1 MESLYWSL
9 SYKEDPGYFLNEVSE
24 FLPAYCSENSGMTKI
39 KLRFDKRHKIYTL
52 SPYYFFHTFTMSD
65 SSDNATQATIFSELT
80 AIHPLS
86 EFDEAVFL
94 DLLEHSLSLSVTEKK
109 RVIDA
114 IPTLS
119 QFQIDE
125 LTKVFVD
132 EREEFKKLLSKE
144 GDTIKEL
151 VVKARDGWKQ
161 LGEIYVQERAQKEKQ
176 NEDQAKIEEMKKSL
190 GI

>member
-1 MESLYWSL
+1 
-9 SYKEDPGYFLNEVSE
+9 
-24 FLPAYCSENSGMTKI
+24 
-39 KLRFDKRHKIYTL
+39 
-52 SPYYFFHTFTMSD
+52 MSD
-65 SSDNATQATIFSELT
+65 SSQVVTQNTPIFHDLVS
-80 AIHPLS
+80 IHPLS
-86 EFDEAVFL
+86 EFDEWVFL
-94 DLLEHSLSLSVTEKK
+94 DLLQHSLSLSVTEKK

-132 EREEFKKLLSKE
+132 EREEFKKLLEKE

-151 VVKARDGWKQ
+151 VIKAREGWIQ
-161 LGEIYVQERAQKEKQ
+161 LADIYAQERAQALKTW
-176 NEDQAKIEEMKKSL
+176 EDQAKIDDLKKSL

>member
-1 MESLYWSL
+1 
-9 SYKEDPGYFLNEVSE
+9 
-24 FLPAYCSENSGMTKI
+24 
-39 KLRFDKRHKIYTL
+39 
-52 SPYYFFHTFTMSD
+52 MSTPTPD
-65 SSDNATQATIFSELT
+65 TVLLFAEL
-80 AIHPLS
+80 ASIHPLS
-86 EFDEAVFL
+86 TFDEKVFL
-94 DLLEHSLSLSVTEKK
+94 DLLEHSLSLSVSEKK

-161 LGEIYVQERAQKEKQ
+161 LGEIYTQERAQKEKQ
-176 NEDQAKIEEMKKSL
+176 NEDQAKIDEMKKNL

>member
-1 MESLYWSL
+1 MSTPSDDIVPENDIFLEL
-9 SYKEDPGYFLNEVSE
+9 SS
-24 FLPAYCSENSGMTKI
+24 
-39 KLRFDKRHKIYTL
+39 
-52 SPYYFFHTFTMSD
+52 
-65 SSDNATQATIFSELT
+65 
-80 AIHPLS
+80 IHPLS
-86 EFDEAVFL
+86 EFDEKTFL

-132 EREEFKKLLSKE
+132 EREEFKKLLPKE

-161 LGEIYVQERAQKEKQ
+161 LHEIYIQEAAQREKQ
-176 NEDQAKIEEMKKSL
+176 GEDQGKIDDLKKSL

>member
-1 MESLYWSL
+1 
-9 SYKEDPGYFLNEVSE
+9 
-24 FLPAYCSENSGMTKI
+24 
-39 KLRFDKRHKIYTL
+39 
-52 SPYYFFHTFTMSD
+52 MSD
-65 SSDNATQATIFSELT
+65 STTVTTQIATIFTELVS
-80 AIHPLS
+80 IHPLS
-86 EFDEAVFL
+86 EFDEKVFL

-151 VVKARDGWKQ
+151 VIKARDGWNQ
-161 LGEIYVQERAQKEKQ
+161 LGEIYIQERAQAVKSG
-176 NEDQAKIEEMKKSL
+176 EDQTKIDDLKKSL

>member
-1 MESLYWSL
+1 MREEFVLTNTRNSIHSLHTIF
-9 SYKEDPGYFLNEVSE
+9 SYFP
-24 FLPAYCSENSGMTKI
+24 
-39 KLRFDKRHKIYTL
+39 
-52 SPYYFFHTFTMSD
+52 MSD
-65 SSDNATQATIFSELT
+65 STGVALQTTNIFLELT
-80 AIHPLS
+80 SIHPLT
-86 EFDEAVFL
+86 EFDENVFL

-151 VVKARDGWKQ
+151 VVKAREGWKQ
-161 LGEIYVQERAQKEKQ
+161 LGEIYVQEKAQKLKQ
-176 NEDQAKIEEMKKSL
+176 GEDQAKIDEMKKSL

>member
-1 MESLYWSL
+1 
-9 SYKEDPGYFLNEVSE
+9 
-24 FLPAYCSENSGMTKI
+24 
-39 KLRFDKRHKIYTL
+39 
-52 SPYYFFHTFTMSD
+52 MSD
-65 SSDNATQATIFSELT
+65 SPVATQQFASIFAELVSV
-80 AIHPLS
+80 HPLS
-86 EFDEAVFL
+86 EFDEKTFL

-132 EREEFKKLLSKE
+132 EREEFKKLLPKE
-144 GDTIKEL
+144 WDTIKEL
-151 VVKARDGWKQ
+151 VVKSREGWAQ
-161 LGEIYVQERAQKEKQ
+161 LGQIYIQEKAQKEKQ
-176 NEDQAKIEEMKKSL
+176 WEDQSKIDDLKKSL

>member
-1 MESLYWSL
+1 MVDL
-9 SYKEDPGYFLNEVSE
+9 SISSE
-24 FLPAYCSENSGMTKI
+24 QI
-39 KLRFDKRHKIYTL
+39 V
-52 SPYYFFHTFTMSD
+52 
-65 SSDNATQATIFSELT
+65 QIFAELT
-80 AIHPLS
+80 AFHPIS
-86 EFDEAVFL
+86 EFDDRTFL

-132 EREEFKKLLSKE
+132 ERAEFKKLLDKE
-144 GDTIKEL
+144 AETIKDL
-151 VVKARDGWKQ
+151 VVKARDGWRQ
-161 LGEIYVQERAQKEKQ
+161 LGEIYIQERAQRDKQ
-176 NEDQAKIEEMKKSL
+176 GEDQSKIDDLKKSL

>member
-1 MESLYWSL
+1 MADPVVNQDDNSL
-9 SYKEDPGYFLNEVSE
+9 FL
-24 FLPAYCSENSGMTKI
+24 
-39 KLRFDKRHKIYTL
+39 
-52 SPYYFFHTFTMSD
+52 
-65 SSDNATQATIFSELT
+65 EL
-80 AIHPLS
+80 ASVHPLT
-86 EFDEAVFL
+86 EFDEKYFL
-94 DLLEHSLSLSVTEKK
+94 DLLEHSLSLSVSEKK

-151 VVKARDGWKQ
+151 VIKARDGWKQ
-161 LGEIYVQERAQKEKQ
+161 LHEIYVQERAARAKQ
-176 NEDQAKIEEMKKSL
+176 SEDQVKIEEMKRSL

>member
-1 MESLYWSL
+1 
-9 SYKEDPGYFLNEVSE
+9 
-24 FLPAYCSENSGMTKI
+24 
-39 KLRFDKRHKIYTL
+39 
-52 SPYYFFHTFTMSD
+52 MSD
-65 SSDNATQATIFSELT
+65 SSLPTTQTIFDELVSV
-80 AIHPLS
+80 HPLS
-86 EFDEAVFL
+86 DFEERTFL
-94 DLLEHSLSLSVTEKK
+94 DLLEHSLSLSITEKK

-132 EREEFKKLLSKE
+132 EREEFKKLLEKE

-151 VVKARDGWKQ
+151 VVKSRDGWKQ
-161 LGEIYVQERAQKEKQ
+161 LGEIYIQERAQKEKQ
-176 NEDQAKIEEMKKSL
+176 GEDQSKIDDLKKSL

>member
-1 MESLYWSL
+1 
-9 SYKEDPGYFLNEVSE
+9 
-24 FLPAYCSENSGMTKI
+24 
-39 KLRFDKRHKIYTL
+39 
-52 SPYYFFHTFTMSD
+52 MSD
-65 SSDNATQATIFSELT
+65 SSSVIPAVTIFAELVSV
-80 AIHPLS
+80 HPLS
-86 EFDEAVFL
+86 TFEEKTFL

-144 GDTIKEL
+144 ADTIKEL
-151 VVKARDGWKQ
+151 VVKAREGWNQ
-161 LGEIYVQERAQKEKQ
+161 LGEIYIQEKAQKARQ
-176 NEDQAKIEEMKKSL
+176 DEDQAKIDEMKKNL

>member
-1 MESLYWSL
+1 MTTPSDDIVPENDIFLEL
-9 SYKEDPGYFLNEVSE
+9 SSV
-24 FLPAYCSENSGMTKI
+24 
-39 KLRFDKRHKIYTL
+39 
-52 SPYYFFHTFTMSD
+52 
-65 SSDNATQATIFSELT
+65 
-80 AIHPLS
+80 HPLS
-86 EFDEAVFL
+86 EFEEKTFL

-132 EREEFKKLLSKE
+132 EREEFKKLLPKE

-151 VVKARDGWKQ
+151 VVKAREGWKQ
-161 LGEIYVQERAQKEKQ
+161 LHDIYIQEAAQREKQ
-176 NEDQAKIEEMKKSL
+176 GEDQGKIDDLKKSL

>member
-1 MESLYWSL
+1 
-9 SYKEDPGYFLNEVSE
+9 
-24 FLPAYCSENSGMTKI
+24 
-39 KLRFDKRHKIYTL
+39 
-52 SPYYFFHTFTMSD
+52 MSD
-65 SSDNATQATIFSELT
+65 SSIIVTPTATIFAELVS
-80 AIHPLS
+80 IHPLS
-86 EFDEAVFL
+86 EFEEAIFL

-132 EREEFKKLLSKE
+132 EREEFKKLLAKE

-161 LGEIYVQERAQKEKQ
+161 LGEIYIQEQSQKEKQ
-176 NEDQAKIEEMKKSL
+176 GEDQNKIDDLKKSL
-190 GI
+190 WI

>member
-1 MESLYWSL
+1 MTTPSDDTVPENDIFLEL
-9 SYKEDPGYFLNEVSE
+9 SSV
-24 FLPAYCSENSGMTKI
+24 
-39 KLRFDKRHKIYTL
+39 
-52 SPYYFFHTFTMSD
+52 
-65 SSDNATQATIFSELT
+65 
-80 AIHPLS
+80 HPLS
-86 EFDEAVFL
+86 EFDEKVFL

-132 EREEFKKLLSKE
+132 EREEFKKLLPKE

-151 VVKARDGWKQ
+151 VVKAREGWKQ
-161 LGEIYVQERAQKEKQ
+161 LHEIYIQEAAQRQKQ
-176 NEDQAKIEEMKKSL
+176 
-190 GI
+190 

>member
-1 MESLYWSL
+1 MPTPSDDTVPENDIFLEL
-9 SYKEDPGYFLNEVSE
+9 SS
-24 FLPAYCSENSGMTKI
+24 
-39 KLRFDKRHKIYTL
+39 
-52 SPYYFFHTFTMSD
+52 
-65 SSDNATQATIFSELT
+65 
-80 AIHPLS
+80 IHPLS
-86 EFDEAVFL
+86 EFDEKVFL
-94 DLLEHSLSLSVTEKK
+94 DLLEHSLSLSITEKK

-132 EREEFKKLLSKE
+132 EREEFKKLLPKE

-151 VVKARDGWKQ
+151 VVKAREGWKQ
-161 LGEIYVQERAQKEKQ
+161 LHEIYVQEAAQREKQ
-176 NEDQAKIEEMKKSL
+176 GEDQGKIDDLKKSL